1 MPSSRSRGREREQGP
16 GIETTPPRYPDT
28 PPPILPSGDYSY
40 TVEIV
45 MKMQHS
51 MGELT
56 EAVKGLKERQA
67 EQAKK
72 LDRISH
78 QMYAAIV
85 VLTLVGGIFWYF
97 ANSINSLITQLISN
111 SAQQQQQQASPQ
123 PTALP
128 KKTS

>member
-1 MPSSRSRGREREQGP
+1 
-16 GIETTPPRYPDT
+16 
-28 PPPILPSGDYSY
+28 
-40 TVEIV
+40 